1 MRFTFLLAALLVL
14 PMTARAQDTPTS
26 PVDTVG
32 ARITVLLVNGNRVT
46 GIVES
51 MTSAELRLT
60 TDEGIA
66 MTIPR
71 DQVRS
76 VESMTGRKFSG
87 VDPNPT
93 RLLIG
98 PTARAVGNG
107 KGYAALYELFFPF
120 VAVGAGDVMTLA
132 GGVSLIP
139 GAPGQ
144 LIYAA
149 PKATVW
155 TSDGIDVAVGGFAGA
170 FFGFDAD
177 TSPVFGIGYVVG
189 TFGSRE
195 SAVTAGVAQGYA
207 EGNASNVFGLLG
219 GEHQIGNRTKLISEN
234 YVFYVGGDVEAVLSG
249 GIRFFGD
256 RLSTDFALFTTSSL
270 LTDGF
275 EGLPFVP
282 YLGFATTF

>member
-46 GIVES
+46 GIAES

-98 PTARAVGNG
+98 PTARALGNG
-107 KGYAALYELFFPF
+107 NGYAALYEIFFPF
-120 VAVGAGDVMTLA
+120 VAVGVGDVATLA
-132 GGVSLIP
+132 GGLSLLP

-144 LIYAA
+144 ILYVA
-149 PKATVW
+149 PKATLWETDEVAL
-155 TSDGIDVAVGGFAGA
+155 AVGGFAGGIV
-170 FFGFDAD
+170 GFDIED
-177 TSPVFGIGYVVG
+177 NDLPIFGIGYAVG
-189 TFGSRE
+189 TFGMSE
-195 SAVTAGVAQGYA
+195 GAVTVGLAQGYA
-207 EGNASNVFGLLG
+207 DGTAGNVFGLIG
-219 GEHQIGNRTKLISEN
+219 GEYQVGNRAKLISEN
-234 YVFYVGGDVEAVLSG
+234 YVFYVSGDVQSVLSG

-256 RLSTDFALFTTSSL
+256 RLSADFALFTSTEGF
-270 LTDGF
+270 DGF
-275 EGLPFVP
+275 PFVP